1 MNTKVLNIVLIASV
15 ILLVLFNLKTCRNF
29 KDEKLRNEAIND
41 TLTSYIDKNGT
52 QVSKIKVLTAE
63 SKKTLLQLN
72 SNDSTIVWLQ
82 KLVKDYKGKIN
93 SAIVFSNSTSNIGV
107 SESKVVYVDSFYRD
121 SILVIYP
128 EYSTE
133 WNDRWS
139 EGLIRANRDSIF
151 RSFKVKNEYEITL
164 GALRNGWFKRK
175 EYEVVVRNLNPN
187 TLTSELRSFQVRAKP
202 KILSLGIQTGYG
214 IGLID
219 FKPTPYIGLG
229 LGINLIGVK

>member
-1 MNTKVLNIVLIASV
+1 MKSRVLNIVLIASV
-15 ILLVLFNLKTCRNF
+15 LLLVLFNLRTCRNF

-72 SNDSTIVWLQ
+72 SRDSTIVWLQ
-82 KLVKDYKGKIN
+82 QLVKDYKGKIN
-93 SAIVFSNSTSNIGV
+93 SAIVFSNSTSEIGV
-107 SESKVVYVDSFYRD
+107 SESKVVYVDSF
-121 SILVIYP
+121 P

-133 WNDRWS
+133 WKDRWS
-139 EGLIRANRDSIF
+139 EGFIRANRDSIF
-151 RSFKVKNEYEITL
+151 RSVKIKNEYEITL

-187 TLTSELRSFQVRAKP
+187 TLTSELRSFQVKEKP
-202 KILSLGIQTGYG
+202 KIITLGIQAGYG
-214 IGLID
+214 FGLID
-219 FKPTPYIGLG
+219 LKPTPYVGLG
-229 LGINLIGVK
+229 LGINLIGIK